1 MPIQKE
7 QEEEKL
13 IEYQQTQQQQKTTT
27 EIYYPVTDGLQS
39 PHTIS
44 AYRLTF
50 NHFLDQTVHT
60 HDLQVMLDYSPRIIE
75 SMIIEHVKHLRDVE
89 KLSHKSI
96 QVHCAAIFHFFD
108 MNDVILNRRKIK
120 RFLPPDE
127 SSPSDRAYS
136 HEEIV
141 KILSKCDE
149 RSRVIILLMVST
161 GMRIGALPGLQIGD
175 IASVRIDNSNSK
187 LYKMWVYARS
197 RKDRYYTFCTP
208 ECAAAI
214 DSYLDYRKRFGEE
227 LKDKTPLIREQF
239 NIDNPFTIQSAKL
252 RSERTIIYAVE
263 QVLKRSGVNKT
274 GEVMRS
280 YGFRKFYVSQMI
292 KVNVNYNA
300 REYLVGHRQ
309 SRGLD
314 QSYDR
319 TSEEDRLTE
328 YAKAIDLLTIS
339 PEHRLQKKVKQL
351 EVEQSVNA
359 EEFKRLKAE
368 IDEIRKVIEMPL
380 KDLQNYKPRVDY

>member
-1 MPIQKE
+1 
-7 QEEEKL
+7 
-13 IEYQQTQQQQKTTT
+13 
-27 EIYYPVTDGLQS
+27 
-39 PHTIS
+39 
-44 AYRLTF
+44 
-50 NHFLDQTVHT
+50 
-60 HDLQVMLDYSPRIIE
+60 
-75 SMIIEHVKHLRDVE
+75 
-89 KLSHKSI
+89 
-96 QVHCAAIFHFFD
+96 
-108 MNDVILNRRKIK
+108 
-120 RFLPPDE
+120 
-127 SSPSDRAYS
+127 
-136 HEEIV
+136 
-141 KILSKCDE
+141 
-149 RSRVIILLMVST
+149 MVST